1 MQIEGSTSLID
12 IHSGG
17 SGANLGAYL
26 VKPEMAR
33 N

>member
-12 IHSGG
+12 LHSGG

-26 VKPEMAR
+26 VKPEMAH